1 MKIYF
6 LGNYTQDLVVA
17 QFRQLCKNE
26 NLELDTHLSGYNQYR
41 QEIIDSGSQLNQL
54 QPDVVYLSLDL
65 FTWVEDFV
73 YEDKADKYN
82 LFENRFDE
90 VLDLLEMLHSNLPN
104 TQVFIDNFLF
114 YRPVLM
120 TTIELNS
127 TVSYS
132 EIENVANKKLKD
144 FTDSFKNFSIIDI
157 RSLVIQHGASALIDE
172 RMYYLA
178 KSHWSLKGLTEL
190 AKFYLRYFKAFKG
203 IRKKCIVLDLDNTLW
218 GGIIGDDGIENI
230 KLSNDGEGKAFY
242 DFQRELLKLYNR
254 GILLAINSKNTEEI
268 VKDTMMNHPYMILKP
283 EHFVSMKVN
292 WNNKAQNMKE
302 IADEVNI
309 GLDSLVFLDDSE
321 FEREVVSSQFPEI
334 FVPEL
339 PKDFSEYPNFI
350 RKLDVF
356 DFLSLT
362 GDDIS
367 RNKMYKANI
376 QRDRLMKSTIN
387 IEKFYYSLDMIA
399 TVGTIEDFQIP
410 RIAQMTQKTNQFNL
424 RTIRYTDGDIK
435 KMMLSPDYE
444 VYYLSLAD
452 KFGDNGIVGTAIIE
466 IKNSEA
472 FIDSFVFSCRALGR
486 TAETVLLNF
495 IIENVL
501 LKGHKK
507 LKGEY
512 IPTKKNMPC
521 KDFYVRHHFVEDSKN
536 SWGIDLD
543 HYKAIKLPWIK
554 VKQNQNKK

>member
-1 MKIYF
+1 MKIFF

-17 QFRQLCKNE
+17 RLRQLCKNE
-26 NLELDTHLSGYNQYR
+26 NLELEFYISGFDQYR
-41 QEIIDSGSQLNQL
+41 QEIIDSDSQMNLL
-54 QPDVVYLSLDL
+54 QPDVIYLSLDL
-65 FTWVEDFV
+65 FSLVEDFI
-73 YEDKADKYN
+73 YDDKADKPA
-82 LFENRFDE
+82 LFENRFNE
-90 VLDLLEMLHSNLPN
+90 ILDLLEMLYSNLPN
-104 TQVFIDNFLF
+104 TQVFIDNFVF

-120 TTIELNS
+120 ATIEFNS
-127 TVSYS
+127 SVSFL
-132 EIENVANKKLKD
+132 EIENISNKKLED
-144 FTDSFKNFSIIDI
+144 FADSIKNISIIDV
-157 RSLVIQHGASALIDE
+157 RSMVIQYGASALIDE

-190 AKFYLRYFKAFKG
+190 SNLYLRYFRAFKG
-203 IRKKCIVLDLDNTLW
+203 IRKKCVVLDLDNTLW

-254 GILLAINSKNTEEI
+254 GILLAVNSKNTEEI
-268 VKDTMMNHPYMILKP
+268 VRETMMNHPYMLLKP

-302 IADEVNI
+302 IADEINI
-309 GLDSLVFLDDSE
+309 GLDSLVFLDDSA
-321 FEREVVSSQFPEI
+321 FEREVISTQFPEI

-362 GDDIS
+362 GDDFA

-376 QRDRLMKSTIN
+376 QRDHLMKSTIN
-387 IEKFYYSLDMIA
+387 IENFYYSLDMIA
-399 TVGTIEDFQIP
+399 TVGAIEDFQLP

-424 RTIRYTDGDIK
+424 RTQRYTDSDIK
-435 KMMLSPDYE
+435 RFMLSPDHE

-452 KFGDNGIVGTAIIE
+452 KFGDNGIVGTAIIQ
-466 IKNSEA
+466 IKDSEA
-472 FIDSFVFSCRALGR
+472 FIDSFIFSCRALGR
-486 TAETVLLNF
+486 TAETALLNF
-495 IIENVL
+495 IIADVSKKG
-501 LKGHKK
+501 LKQ

-512 IPTKKNMPC
+512 IPTKKNIPC
-521 KDFYVRHHFVEDSKN
+521 KDFYAKHHFVEDSKN
-536 SWGIDLD
+536 KWVINLD
-543 HYKAIKLPWIK
+543 TYKLKELPWIK
-554 VKQNQNKK
+554 VNQK